1 MANAEEIKNSYIDFV
16 LTNGEPPKSVYNFAK
31 KLKITEAAF
40 YKLYSSFD
48 AIEKAIWEDLTIATI
63 LTIKEQEVWPQ
74 YTSREK
80 MLSFFYSF
88 LEMLKSKRS
97 FIIYTLKKHPKRIT
111 TPDVLSGAKSEF
123 LSFSEDVI
131 NEGLDSGEL
140 TDRKFFSKRYK
151 DALWLQFGF
160 IINFWMDDD
169 SKDFEKSDEAVEKG
183 INVAFDLFQRS
194 PIDNLFE
201 YGKFLTRNSKFKE
214 RMGI

>member
-1 MANAEEIKNSYIDFV
+1 
-16 LTNGEPPKSVYNFAK
+16 
-31 KLKITEAAF
+31 
-40 YKLYSSFD
+40 
-48 AIEKAIWEDLTIATI
+48 
-63 LTIKEQEVWPQ
+63 
-74 YTSREK
+74 
-80 MLSFFYSF
+80 
-88 LEMLKSKRS
+88 
-97 FIIYTLKKHPKRIT
+97 
-111 TPDVLSGAKSEF
+111 VLSGAKSEF

-140 TDRKFFSKRYK
+140 IDRKFFSKRYK